1 MSSRDR
7 QFDKQQKVFVIQMFT
22 VFLMKIRALWDTISC
37 RFAINYRHLRTH
49 AHIYRKAF
57 YL

>member
-7 QFDKQQKVFVIQMFT
+7 QFDKEQKVFVIQMFT
-22 VFLMKIRALWDTISC
+22 VFLMKIRALWVIISC
-37 RFAINYRHLRTH
+37 RLAINYRHLRTH
-49 AHIYRKAF
+49 AHIYREAF